1 MPGRLRR
8 LRASLRWFAAE
19 IVVIVA
25 GVLIALALNAWWQ
38 DRQDAE
44 SEAVYLR
51 LVLRDLD
58 QMAGDLTELLEFET
72 DRIDAGLAVYR
83 AISTGA
89 VPQSERAEFSRDIT
103 SLLSRRTV
111 SVTDATFQDLVNT
124 GGLRLLR
131 NLGVRHRL
139 IAFYEEAERAF
150 RIHDRN
156 NAVFVDELFV
166 REMLGRGLV
175 YNRIGSGLATRAQS
189 DDMLRELLIG
199 GYIED
204 PDPIWGLPQDSQV
217 WNTVRAI
224 LLQRLRVSA
233 YARQFAEEQL
243 QDTRALQAEILAVLD
258 HPPSIEP

>member
-8 LRASLRWFAAE
+8 LRSSLRWFAAE

-58 QMAGDLTELLEFET
+58 QMAGDLVELLEFET
-72 DRIDAGLAVYR
+72 ARIDAGLAVYR
-83 AISTGA
+83 GISTGA
-89 VPQSERAEFSRDIT
+89 LPESERAAFSRDIT
-103 SLLSRRTV
+103 SLLSRRTI

-175 YNRIGSGLATRAQS
+175 YNRIGSGLATRAES

-204 PDPIWGLPQDSQV
+204 PDPLWDLPQDSQV
-217 WNTVRAI
+217 WDTVRAI
-224 LLQRLRVSA
+224 LLQRLRVAA

-243 QDTRALQAEILAVLD
+243 EDTRALQTEILAVLD
-258 HPPSIEP
+258 ELRSD